1 MIALG
6 NIETENMDR
15 AAPLNSR
22 KAAPVKIGTVA
33 RRGAR
38 VHQEYRQLSVLTAK
52 PGGRGDPPLG
62 EDSCA
67 AVAA

>member
-1 MIALG
+1 
-6 NIETENMDR
+6 MDR
-15 AAPLNSR
+15 AAPLNLR
-22 KAAPVKIGTVA
+22 KAAPVKTGTVA

-52 PGGRGDPPLG
+52 SGRRGDSPLG

-67 AVAA
+67 AIAA